1 MTHLVASEL
10 RRMASRRLFRWILV
24 LAAAGIALIAALV
37 FANAGDTFRRSDMES
52 GLLGLAFP
60 LIMLGW
66 LVGASSIGAEWTHR
80 TVTALL
86 TWEPRRTRVLV
97 AKVTAACAYAAVLV
111 VVLEVVYTILMLPA
125 AAGGDAFAPRE
136 AFAWNDYVAAGTRIM
151 AVSVIAAALGFAI
164 ATVGRNT
171 GAALGGGMAYLLIAE
186 TLIRAWK
193 PSWEVWLL
201 GSNMGRFVGGDASPG
216 GLTARTTEDA
226 AVVLVAYAVGLFLI
240 ALWFFRRREIA

>member
-1 MTHLVASEL
+1 MTRLLATEM
-10 RRMASRRLFRWILV
+10 RRLASRRLFRWILV
-24 LAAAGIALIAALV
+24 LTVVGIFLIAALV
-37 FANAGDTFRRSDMES
+37 LVNAADSFDRGDMAS

-97 AKVTAACAYAAVLV
+97 AKAVAACAYTVVLV
-111 VVLEVVYTILMLPA
+111 VVVEAVYTILMLPA
-125 AAGGDAFAPRE
+125 AAGGGFGSGEP
-136 AFAWNDYVAAGTRIM
+136 FAWSDYLASGARIAG
-151 AVSVIAAALGFAI
+151 VSVVAAALGFAI

-186 TLIRAWK
+186 TLIRAWR
-193 PSWEVWLL
+193 PSWEAWLI
-201 GSNMGRFVGGDASPG
+201 GSNMGRFVEGGG
-216 GLTARTTEDA
+216 GVGALTTRTTA
-226 AVVLVAYAVGLFLI
+226 ASAVVLAAYALGLFSI

>member
-1 MTHLVASEL
+1 MTRLLATEL
-10 RRMASRRLFRWILV
+10 KRLASRRLFRWILV
-24 LAAAGIALIAALV
+24 LTVVGLVLIAALV
-37 FANAGDTFRRSDMES
+37 FVNAGDTFNRSDMES

-97 AKVTAACAYAAVLV
+97 AKAVAACVYTLGLV
-111 VVLEVVYTILMLPA
+111 VVVEAVYTVMMLPA
-125 AAGGDAFAPRE
+125 AAGGGPGGGE
-136 AFAWNDYVAAGTRIM
+136 PFAWSDYVASGARI
-151 AVSVIAAALGFAI
+151 AVVAIVAATLGFAI

-193 PSWEVWLL
+193 PSWESWLL
-201 GSNMGRFVGGDASPG
+201 GSNMGRFVEGGEGVGA
-216 GLTARTTEDA
+216 LTTRTTSSA
-226 AVVLVAYAVGLFLI
+226 AVVL
-240 ALWFFRRREIA
+240 